1 MAYNG
6 LESCIM
12 SANSFEDE
20 SVTSRGDEYPTDS
33 LDEDASNCSTVKDVS
48 GSLSSLWMMMKMDK
62 QAKDEL
68 EYSKT
73 TQQFITKDKPSLQI
87 SQVETLKETFAK
99 LLLGGDTTG
108 GTKGHSS
115 ALALSNSITKLARSV
130 FGELWKLEPLP
141 EETKNRWRT
150 EIEWLLAPTNYMVEL
165 VPAKQYGANGRALE
179 ASICSL
185 PKLLQIIFM
194 FSVNMLKCF
203 ILHLNSKQIMRP
215 KARADVQM
223 NIPALRKLD
232 SLLLETLDAMTNT
245 EFWYEEG
252 SQAEGKSKSLKE
264 GKRWWLPMPRVPVGG
279 LSDGQRKRL
288 LNQAKLVH
296 QIFKAAKSINESILL
311 EMPVP
316 KIIGEALP
324 ESGKGNLGDDLYR
337 TLNTAS
343 SSAVGLFNSLNIKSE
358 HSALDTINKLE
369 AAIYSWKERISIQ
382 TTNTQFPARTLWSV
396 KDPSMELNKIEFLIN
411 RAEVLLQQI
420 RNRYPNLPQTF
431 LDAMKIQYGKDIAY
445 AIMEAYSRVLKNLA
459 FNILTRIGDICRED
473 VSVDPNS
480 PMATN
485 SLPEINVCGIT
496 DISTLSVSARHTP
509 FDKMNIEGKM
519 SLVNSEKGS
528 YTPFLGDQTNTPSVT
543 TMLDRIPRH
552 CIGKEVCFTFPKMS
566 F

>member
-1 MAYNG
+1 MNEHEQDFLFG
-6 LESCIM
+6 
-12 SANSFEDE
+12 
-20 SVTSRGDEYPTDS
+20 
-33 LDEDASNCSTVKDVS
+33 
-48 GSLSSLWMMMKMDK
+48 
-62 QAKDEL
+62 
-68 EYSKT
+68 
-73 TQQFITKDKPSLQI
+73 
-87 SQVETLKETFAK
+87 
-99 LLLGGDTTG
+99 
-108 GTKGHSS
+108 
-115 ALALSNSITKLARSV
+115 SV

-232 SLLLETLDAMTNT
+232 SLLLEVFVGQL
-245 EFWYEEG
+245 
-252 SQAEGKSKSLKE
+252 
-264 GKRWWLPMPRVPVGG
+264 RWWLPMPRVPVGG

-311 EMPVP
+311 EIPVP

-324 ESGKGNLGDDLYR
+324 ESGKENLGDDLYR

-369 AAIYSWKERISIQ
+369 AAIYSWKERISTQ

-473 VSVDPNS
+473 VSVNPNS

-485 SLPEINVCGIT
+485 SLPEINVFG
-496 DISTLSVSARHTP
+496 
-509 FDKMNIEGKM
+509 KMN
-519 SLVNSEKGS
+519 LVNSEKGS

-543 TMLDRIPRH
+543 TMLDRMPRH